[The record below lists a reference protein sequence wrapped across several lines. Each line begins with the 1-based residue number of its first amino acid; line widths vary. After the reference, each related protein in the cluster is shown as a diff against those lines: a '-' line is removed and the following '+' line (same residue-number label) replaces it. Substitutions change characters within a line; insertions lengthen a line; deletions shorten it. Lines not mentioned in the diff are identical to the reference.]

1 MVLIF
6 VFVRGKVIILT
17 KTVLGAH
24 AGRKK
29 YRHTSPKIM
38 VFEVENGLKWAN
50 KNSSGSQLFFKLF

>member
-1 MVLIF
+1 M
-6 VFVRGKVIILT
+6 RGKVIILT